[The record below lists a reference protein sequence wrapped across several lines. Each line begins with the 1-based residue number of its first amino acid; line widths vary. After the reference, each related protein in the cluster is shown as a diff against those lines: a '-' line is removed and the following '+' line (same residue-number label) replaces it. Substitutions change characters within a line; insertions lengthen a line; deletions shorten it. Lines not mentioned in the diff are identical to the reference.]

1 MERRRHASVISTL
14 LSIAVL
20 TGLAAVTAACEEN
33 PVGRECF
40 IGLDAGTPSQ
50 AIVASPALECQ
61 SRLCLRVPQERTQLP
76 EDSEYTNLCTAEC
89 SSDQDCD
96 RVPESPCQT
105 GFTCMIPTVVGQ
117 FCCRKLCVC
126 KDYLILP
133 DGGVP
138 EPKACDPSIEEN
150 TCCNLSGREA
160 RPECQ

>member
-1 MERRRHASVISTL
+1 MERRRHASAISTL
-14 LSIAVL
+14 LSVAVL
-20 TGLAAVTAACEEN
+20 TGMAALTVACAEN

-61 SRLCLRVPQERTQLP
+61 SRLCLRTSSLTAPPLP
-76 EDSEYTNLCTAEC
+76 EGGEFTNLCTAEC
-89 SSDQDCD
+89 NSDQDCD

-105 GFTCMIPTVVGQ
+105 GFTCMIPVVVGQ

-126 KDYLILP
+126 KDYLVLP
-133 DGGVP
+133 QP
-138 EPKACDPSIEEN
+138 EPQACDPAVAEN
-150 TCCNLSGREA
+150 TCCNLDGRED